1 MFLQQLLL
9 LNESTESPEIVELRA
24 LIKSKCQPYLRQV
37 ANAKNKVLYRGM
49 RGDHSKLYHTF
60 TVRTDRKPVDSSAAL
75 HDALDSALAREF
87 GAKARSAGVFV
98 IGDNN
103 VISEY
108 GEDYMIFPVGDFNCI
123 WSPHIADAYTQLNYY
138 PSIPATSKIIDVLA
152 QHLADIDIIS
162 EPNPRLAKRWL
173 AASDEDDYYQ
183 VLGAFLEDYVGEL
196 YEEGNLPAAIESG
209 HEIMLVNL
217 GEYIAV
223 NIKQFFSK
231 YYTENFVTAL
241 NDFIES
247 CISSSVSEAEGDD
260 DDDFIETN
268 APKTDGR
275 FRDLSPEKLAK
286 WLLRTRNNNARRVY
300 GSIQQQ
306 IRFNKSDKAYV
317 VKMERTR
324 EIVKKLT
331 SSKRDADK

>member
-1 MFLQQLLL
+1 MFLQQLL

-37 ANAKNKVLYRGM
+37 ANAKKKVLYRGM

-60 TVRTDRKPVDSSAAL
+60 TVRTDRKPVDSSADL
-75 HDALDSALAREF
+75 HNALDTALAREF

-108 GEDYMIFPVGDFNCI
+108 GEDYMIFPVGEFKCI

-138 PSIPATSKIIDVLA
+138 PAIPAKSKLFDALA
-152 QHLADIDIIS
+152 QHLADIEVIS
-162 EPNPRLAKRWL
+162 EPNPKLARRWL
-173 AASDEDDYYQ
+173 AASDEGDYYQ
-183 VLGAFLEDYVGEL
+183 MLGTFLEDYVGEL

-209 HEIMLVNL
+209 HEIMLVDL

-223 NIKQFFSK
+223 NIAQFFDHYHPES
-231 YYTENFVTAL
+231 FVTAL

-247 CISSSVSEAEGDD
+247 CISEVVNEAE
-260 DDDFIETN
+260 DDFIETD
-268 APKTDGR
+268 APKADGR

-286 WLLRTRNNNARRVY
+286 WLLRTRRNNTRRVY

-306 IRFNKSDKAYV
+306 IRFNKSDKDYV
-317 VKMERTR
+317 QKMERTR
-324 EIVKKLT
+324 EIVKKIA
-331 SSKRDADK
+331 SSKKDSDQ